1 MPWNYGRQ
9 EWWKKMLVSVG
20 SVWVHDGSP
29 ARPYA
34 LLTNLNP
41 ETKKRRISNAY
52 FDGAKL
58 AEHPKLLHLAAVD
71 LVDQLSQTERE
82 QVDIACGS
90 PFGSITLAYAIA
102 YALSDPGKRMR
113 RNHECLA
120 WFTEPGEG
128 KELLLKRFG
137 PSNGRNALV
146 VDDAFTTGGTSERS
160 ATALERDGAVVMP
173 IFLYII
179 NRPGVEVLNG
189 RRIISLVGK
198 MPEARV
204 WDEGE
209 NPFTAGGAELVP
221 PVRPKYSWSELTS
234 PYANAESA

>member
-1 MPWNYGRQ
+1 
-9 EWWKKMLVSVG
+9 MLASVG
-20 SVWVHDGSP
+20 SVWVHDSSP
-29 ARPYA
+29 LRPYA
-34 LLTNLNP
+34 LLTNVNP
-41 ETKKRRISNAY
+41 DSKKRRISNAY

-58 AEHPKLLHLAAVD
+58 AEHPKLLHRAAVD
-71 LVDQLSQTERE
+71 LIDQLSRSERE

-90 PFGSITLAYAIA
+90 PFGSITLAYAVA
-102 YALSDPGKRMR
+102 YALSEPSKRMR
-113 RNHECLA
+113 HNPECLA

-137 PSNGRNALV
+137 PPHGRKALV

-160 ATALERDGAVVMP
+160 AAALERDGAVVMP

-179 NRPGVEVLNG
+179 NRPGIEELNG

-209 NPFTAGGAELVP
+209 NPFTSDGTELVP
-221 PVRPKYSWSELTS
+221 PVRPKYSWAELTA
-234 PYANAESA
+234 PYANVDTQPR

>member
-1 MPWNYGRQ
+1 
-9 EWWKKMLVSVG
+9 MLVSVG
-20 SVWVHDGSP
+20 SVWVHDNNP

-58 AEHPKLLHLAAVD
+58 AEHPKLLHRAAVD
-71 LVDQLSQTERE
+71 LIDQLSQPERE

-113 RNHECLA
+113 RNYECLA

-137 PSNGRNALV
+137 PSGGRNALV

-160 ATALERDGAVVMP
+160 ATALELDGAVVMP

-209 NPFTAGGAELVP
+209 NPFTADGAELVP
-221 PVRPKYSWSELTS
+221 PVRPKYSWAELTA
-234 PYANAESA
+234 PAA

>member
-1 MPWNYGRQ
+1 MPWNFGRQ
-9 EWWKKMLVSVG
+9 EWWKKMLASIG
-20 SVWVHDGSP
+20 SVWVHDGNP

-41 ETKKRRISNAY
+41 TTKKRRISNAY

-58 AEHPKLLHLAAVD
+58 AEHPKLLHHAAVD
-71 LVDQLSQTERE
+71 LIDQLSQEERE
-82 QVDIACGS
+82 LVDIVCGS

-102 YALSDPGKRMR
+102 YALSDPNKRRR
-113 RNHECLA
+113 RNPECLA
-120 WFTEPGEG
+120 WFTEPGDG

-137 PSNGRNALV
+137 PSRGSNALV

-160 ATALERDGAVVMP
+160 AAALERDGAAVMP
-173 IFLYII
+173 VYLYII
-179 NRPGVEVLNG
+179 NRPGVEMLSG
-189 RRIISLVGK
+189 RRVISLVGA

-209 NPFTAGGAELVP
+209 NPFTPDGAEPVP
-221 PVRPKYSWSELTS
+221 PVEPKFNWAELT
-234 PYANAESA
+234 AQSA

>member
-1 MPWNYGRQ
+1 
-9 EWWKKMLVSVG
+9 MLASVG

-29 ARPYA
+29 TRPYA

-58 AEHPKLLHLAAVD
+58 AEHPKLLHQAAVD
-71 LVDQLSQTERE
+71 LIDQLSRNERE

-102 YALSDPGKRMR
+102 HALSDPSKRAR
-113 RNHECLA
+113 RNPECLA

-128 KELLLKRFG
+128 KELVLKRFG
-137 PSNGRNALV
+137 PSRGRNALV

-160 ATALERDGAVVMP
+160 ALALERDGAVVMP
-173 IFLYII
+173 VYLYII
-179 NRPGVEVLNG
+179 NRPGVEELHG
-189 RRIISLVGK
+189 RRIISLVGT

-209 NPFTAGGAELVP
+209 NPFTADGTEPVA
-221 PVRPKYSWSELTS
+221 PVRPKYSWAELTA
-234 PYANAESA
+234 PSA

>member
-1 MPWNYGRQ
+1 MPWNYGQQ
-9 EWWKKMLVSVG
+9 EWWKKMLASVG

-29 ARPYA
+29 SRPYA

-41 ETKKRRISNAY
+41 ESKKRRISNAY

-58 AEHPKLLHLAAVD
+58 AEHPKLLHRAAAD
-71 LVDQLSQTERE
+71 LIDQLSRQERE

-102 YALSDPGKRMR
+102 HALSDPGKRAR
-113 RNHECLA
+113 RNPECLA

-137 PSNGRNALV
+137 PSRGRNAIV

-160 ATALERDGAVVMP
+160 ALALERDGAVVMP
-173 IFLYII
+173 VFLYII
-179 NRPGVEVLNG
+179 NRPGVEVLHG
-189 RRIISLVGK
+189 RRIVSLVGT

-209 NPFTAGGAELVP
+209 NPFTPDGAELVP
-221 PVRPKYSWSELTS
+221 PVPPKFSWAELT
-234 PYANAESA
+234 ASAA